1 MQNMMQEIFNSITGG
16 CEIRPRSIEISYD
29 MSRHINIIEHN
40 KSCNLKNLITNSIS
54 LYLITFS

>member
-1 MQNMMQEIFNSITGG
+1 MQEIFNSITGG